1 LSTLDLLFHPFD
13 IVLFCNAA
21 NAFLTWIPRLRGMG
35 VVINVDG
42 IERLREKWSRLGKEF
57 YRFNELLAT
66 WFPNRVV
73 TDARAIQDY
82 YRVQYRAETCF
93 IPYGAPAEK
102 VDSKRVLEEL
112 GLRPFEYLLYV
123 SRLEPENNAHRVMEG
138 YLRSGVTKPLVLV
151 GDAPYGEKYKDRLRA
166 LADGENILMPGAI
179 YGAGYREL
187 LSHCIC
193 YLHGCAV
200 GGTHPALL
208 EAMGAGALVIS
219 NETPENREVVGDTGL
234 LCSFEDVEALS
245 NLVERAVSGSPKLDR
260 FREKAQE
267 RIRSCYSWERVTD
280 QYEELFNEL
289 AR

>member
-1 LSTLDLLFHPFD
+1 
-13 IVLFCNAA
+13 
-21 NAFLTWIPRLRGMG
+21 MG
-35 VVINVDG
+35 VAINVDG
-42 IERLREKWSRLGKEF
+42 IERFREKWSRVGKEF
-57 YRFNELLAT
+57 YRVNERLAT
-66 WFPNRVV
+66 WFPNRIV

-102 VDSKRVLEEL
+102 VETTRALDAL

-123 SRLEPENNAHRVMEG
+123 SRLEPENNAHRVIEG
-138 YLRSGVTKPLVLV
+138 YLRSGVAQPLVLV
-151 GDAPYGEKYKDRLRA
+151 GDAPYSQKYKDRLRV

-179 YGAGYREL
+179 YGTGYREL

-219 NETPENREVVGDTGL
+219 NETPENREAIGDTGL
-234 LCSFEDVEALS
+234 LCSFEDLEELS
-245 NLVERAVSGSPKLDR
+245 ILITRAVSDSAQLGR
-260 FREKAQE
+260 FRVKAQQ
-267 RIRSCYSWERVTD
+267 RIRFCYSWEQVTD
-280 QYEELFNEL
+280 QYEELFYEL